1 MPGPGVAPSWTFTRN
16 DQLGARLRQD
26 DHMDATARRRRSLNG
41 WVASVRWPEAGRAL
55 VGVAGLA
62 LLVVGAVKFAGA
74 SGDGGTIA
82 LVIVGAI
89 LLVCPFVLNRL
100 QRVSVGTTQV
110 DLWLTTQ
117 VADRGAP
124 EAAAILQRTQLGRF
138 AEAYAFVHDELEGEY
153 FPARMHLQDTLVLHA
168 ASVARQEKFD
178 AREVRRLFADGS
190 MVMRVL
196 VLGLMQGDTS
206 LADPDSI
213 LSAIREG
220 RSRNEQF
227 QALVLAQK
235 YWKRMSSSE
244 QTEIRWAIEQ
254 ANFEPG
260 SDRQRKAAE
269 LLVPGPPDQRIP
281 DA

>member
-1 MPGPGVAPSWTFTRN
+1 
-16 DQLGARLRQD
+16 
-26 DHMDATARRRRSLNG
+26 MDSPASSRRSMSRRL
-41 WVASVRWPEAGRAL
+41 ASVPWPETLRAL
-55 VGVAGLA
+55 IGVMGLA
-62 LLVVGAVKFAGA
+62 LLVIAAVKFAQA
-74 SGDGGTIA
+74 DNDGGLIA
-82 LVIVGAI
+82 LLIVGAI
-89 LLVCPFVLNRL
+89 LLVCPFVLQRV

-138 AEAYAFVHDELEGEY
+138 AEAYAFVHDELEGDY

-206 LADPDSI
+206 LADSDSI

-227 QALVLAQK
+227 QAMVLAQK
-235 YWKRMSSSE
+235 YWKRMSTSE

-269 LLVPGPPDQRIP
+269 LLVPGPPDQPIP
-281 DA
+281 GA

>member
-1 MPGPGVAPSWTFTRN
+1 
-16 DQLGARLRQD
+16 
-26 DHMDATARRRRSLNG
+26 MDSPASRSRFASRSLG
-41 WVASVRWPEAGRAL
+41 SLPRPETLRAL
-55 VGVAGLA
+55 IGVMGLA
-62 LLVVGAVKFAGA
+62 LLVIAAVKFSQAR
-74 SGDGGTIA
+74 SDGGLMA
-82 LVIVGAI
+82 LLVVGAI
-89 LLVCPFVLNRL
+89 LLVCPFVLQRI

-138 AEAYAFVHDELEGEY
+138 AESYAFVHDELEGDY
-153 FPARMHLQDTLVLHA
+153 LPARMHLQDALVRHA
-168 ASVARQEKFD
+168 ASVARQEKFE

-196 VLGLMQGDTS
+196 ALGLMQGDVS
-206 LADPDSI
+206 LADSDTI
-213 LSAIREG
+213 LSAVREG

-227 QALVLAQK
+227 QAMVLAQK
-235 YWKRMSSSE
+235 YWKRMSTSE

-260 SDRQRKAAE
+260 SHLQHKAAE
-269 LLVPGPPDQRIP
+269 ILIPGPRDERIRGV
-281 DA
+281 